1 MITTTALSKLSAIL
15 VLLSLLLIAA
25 YPVFAQDATRP
36 ATTKRDQVREKVE
49 TRKETIKERIAT
61 REAALKAKLQAFKD
75 KKKAEIADRL
85 NSNLNKINQ
94 KQTGQMLKHLDK
106 MSAIL
111 NKLEARVNKGTPDI
125 KDPQVAKISIAQ
137 AKASIASAT
146 AAVKIQSEKDYT
158 LQVSSES
165 AVRKDAQKKR
175 TELHT
180 DLLAVRKLVID
191 AKQAVANAIRVA
203 KSGKLEIPA
212 KEGTPS
218 GQ

>member
-25 YPVFAQDATRP
+25 YPVWAQDATR
-36 ATTKRDQVREKVE
+36 AGAAKKEQVKDRVE
-49 TRKETIKERIAT
+49 VRKETLKERIAT
-61 REAALKAKLQAFKD
+61 REAALKAKLEKFRD
-75 KKKAEIADRL
+75 KQKAQKAERINTTL
-85 NSNLNKINQ
+85 TKIN
-94 KQTGQMLKHLDK
+94 KNQTEQMLKHLSR
-106 MSAIL
+106 MSVIL
-111 NKLEARVNKGTPDI
+111 NKLENRVNKGSPEV
-125 KDPQVAKISIAQ
+125 KDATVAKTAIAD
-137 AKASIASAT
+137 AKAAIASAT
-146 AAVKIQSEKDYT
+146 AAVKAQSEKDYT

-175 TELHT
+175 TELHA

-203 KSGKLEIPA
+203 KSGKLEVP
-212 KEGTPS
+212 KEGTSS

>member
-15 VLLSLLLIAA
+15 ILLSLLLIAA
-25 YPVFAQDATRP
+25 YPVLAQDATR
-36 ATTKRDQVREKVE
+36 AGAAKKEQVKERVE
-49 TRKETIKERIAT
+49 VRKETLKERIAT
-61 REAALKAKLQAFKD
+61 REAALKAKLQVFKD
-75 KKKAEIADRL
+75 KKKAEVADRL

-125 KDPQVAKISIAQ
+125 KDPQVTKISIAS
-137 AKASIASAT
+137 AKTSIASAT

-165 AVRKDAQKKR
+165 SVRKDAQKMR

-203 KSGKLEIPA
+203 KSGKLEVP
-212 KEGTPS
+212 KEGTAS

>member
-15 VLLSLLLIAA
+15 VLLALLSIAA
-25 YPVFAQDATRP
+25 YPAFAQDATRP
-36 ATTKRDQVREKVE
+36 AATKKDQVKEKVE
-49 TRKETIKERIAT
+49 ARKDALKERIAT
-61 REAALKAKLQAFKD
+61 REAALKAKLEKFRD
-75 KKKAEIADRL
+75 KQKAQRAERI
-85 NSNLNKINQ
+85 NTNLNRINQ
-94 KQTGQMLKHLDK
+94 KQTDQMLKHLDK

-111 NKLEARVNKGTPDI
+111 NKLEARVNKGTPDV
-125 KDPQVAKISIAQ
+125 KDPQAAKAAVAS

-146 AAVKIQSEKDYT
+146 AAVKAQSEKDYT

-165 AVRKDAQKKR
+165 VVRKDAQKVR

-180 DLLAVRKLVID
+180 DLLTVRKLVID
-191 AKQAVANAIRVA
+191 AKRAVANAIRVA
-203 KSGKLEIPA
+203 KSGKLEVP

>member
-25 YPVFAQDATRP
+25 YPVWARDATKP
-36 ATTKRDQVREKVE
+36 GTPKREQAKERVE
-49 TRKETIKERIAT
+49 VRKETLKERIAT
-61 REAALKAKLQAFKD
+61 REAALKVKLQAFKD
-75 KKKAEIADRL
+75 KRKAEIAERL

-94 KQTGQMLKHLDK
+94 NQTGQMLKHLDK
-106 MSAIL
+106 MSTIL

-125 KDPQVAKISIAQ
+125 KDPKVAKAAIAQ

-146 AAVKIQSEKDYT
+146 AAVKTQSEKDYT
-158 LQVSSES
+158 LQLSSES
-165 AVRKDAQKKR
+165 AVRKDAQKTR

-180 DLLAVRKLVID
+180 DLLTVRKLVID
-191 AKQAVANAIRVA
+191 AKQTVANAIRVA
-203 KSGKLEIPA
+203 KSGKLEIPS